1 VKEVAVRFSERI
13 VAPVSLHG
21 AWDFVW
27 QADKLARCL
36 PGCTGVDELVPQSKY
51 RAHLEDQLGPYRL
64 RFPLNVSVEQT
75 EPLKLIR
82 VLATGND
89 EMLGISQRIGLTV
102 GLRELGPRQ
111 TALDIEADVVVEGAL
126 VKLAGFLVKRKAA
139 DIVKQLARNVD
150 RELHAVGQAEASS

>member
-1 VKEVAVRFSERI
+1 VRFSERL
-13 VAPVSLHG
+13 VAPVSLQG
-21 AWDFVW
+21 AWEFIW

-36 PGCTGVDELVPQSKY
+36 PGCTGVDELVPKAKY

-64 RFPLNVSVEQT
+64 RFPLDVSVEET

-82 VLATGND
+82 LLATGND
-89 EMLGISQRIGLTV
+89 EMLGVSQRIGLVV

-111 TALDIEADVVVEGAL
+111 TGLDIEADVVVEGAI

-139 DIVKQLARNVD
+139 DIVKQLARNVE
-150 RELHAVGQAEASS
+150 RELQAVGRAEASA